1 MTTNQTKAVLNMACD
16 NIFDINYIS
25 KYYNNLGEKKL
36 FKNFIKEF
44 NSKIVA
50 AIKPYFM
57 IYIYPNLKSKMQSYV
72 KNMNLEDMPEDIQ
85 KLYKN
90 THFYEEKNNRQN

>member
-36 FKNFIKEF
+36 FKNFIKKL
-44 NSKIVA
+44 N
-50 AIKPYFM
+50 
-57 IYIYPNLKSKMQSYV
+57 
-72 KNMNLEDMPEDIQ
+72 Q
-85 KLYKN
+85 K
-90 THFYEEKNNRQN
+90 